1 MNGFKNWSVIPART
15 WRIRQADEGDGWLKI
30 PAIPIPVG
38 ELTPAED
45 QKEAVQPAPAKATE
59 APAEEPKAEE
69 TIEETEEPKA
79 EVTIEEAVEPEAEES
94 QAEQPAPV
102 HPDPDAFQR
111 RLDSRYDELKWLY
124 CELYH
129 GDMAAF
135 DYFVQMLRR
144 CWAQRKDALR
154 LQDQRREN
162 DPDWYRRR
170 DLLGMM
176 LYTNTFAG
184 TLKGVEEK
192 LPYI

>member
-1 MNGFKNWSVIPART
+1 M
-15 WRIRQADEGDGWLKI
+15 
-30 PAIPIPVG
+30 G

-45 QKEAVQPAPAKATE
+45 QKEAVQPAPAKAPE

-79 EVTIEEAVEPEAEES
+79 EVTIEEAVEPEAEEP

-144 CWAQRKDALR
+144 CWTQRKDTLR

>member
-45 QKEAVQPAPAKATE
+45 QKEAIQPAPAKAPE
-59 APAEEPKAEE
+59 APAEEPATVLLKAEEVIEAVEAPKAEE
-69 TIEETEEPKA
+69 TIEEAEETKAEEPA
-79 EVTIEEAVEPEAEES
+79 EEAKEPEAEETVEETGEPEVEETAEE
-94 QAEQPAPV
+94 AEQPAPV

-144 CWAQRKDALR
+144 C
-154 LQDQRREN
+154 
-162 DPDWYRRR
+162 
-170 DLLGMM
+170 
-176 LYTNTFAG
+176 
-184 TLKGVEEK
+184 
-192 LPYI
+192 